1 MMKDLLLISGSI
13 MIVVALTILSR
24 TTKKLEP
31 SIRLS
36 NAFVAL
42 ASVLICCSHLSYV
55 NLIILPWARIN
66 LNAVFFNFGLV
77 AFLVGLFIMFIE
89 LLKDPIY
96 KYSPYTAI
104 IGISLLSM
112 YAKIAIPIG

>member
-1 MMKDLLLISGSI
+1 MKDLLLISGSI
-13 MIVVALTILSR
+13 MIVVALSILSR

-42 ASVLICCSHLSYV
+42 ASLLICCSHLSDA
-55 NLIILPWARIN
+55 NLIMPWARIN

-77 AFLVGLFIMFIE
+77 AFLVALFIMFIE

-96 KYSPYTAI
+96 KYSPYAAI

-112 YAKIAIPIG
+112 YAKIAMPIG